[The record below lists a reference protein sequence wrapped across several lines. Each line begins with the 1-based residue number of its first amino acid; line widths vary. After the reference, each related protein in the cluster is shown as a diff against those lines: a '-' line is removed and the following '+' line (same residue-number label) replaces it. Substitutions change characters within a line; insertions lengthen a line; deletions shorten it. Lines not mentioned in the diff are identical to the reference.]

1 MAKVFIPN
9 LMQRLGRIRS
19 FCDAG
24 HAEDARQ
31 ECFNLENDITAA
43 VQALPEKAITGAE
56 ELSLEPVP
64 VEEDDEEQPAP
75 DADAVKTDGPPPV
88 PGSPSVNEDG

>member
-19 FCDAG
+19 FCDGG
-24 HAEDARQ
+24 HNEDARQ
-31 ECFNLENDITAA
+31 ACFELENDITTA
-43 VQALPEKAITGAE
+43 VEGLDPAAITGAE

-64 VEEDDEEQPAP
+64 VEDDEEQPAP
-75 DADAVKTDGPPPV
+75 DADATKTDGPPPV
-88 PGSPSVNEDG
+88 PGSPSVNEGE